1 MTAFCLLPGCC
12 RRFYNRRM
20 RFALFISLSLCCIG
34 AGHAESPSPSPAP
47 ADAKTTAA
55 NASSKVIEQRA
66 EKIHVEDASAS
77 IDELRV
83 GGETR
88 SIKVQPKGGMPA
100 YEVAPSN
107 GERSWKILGF

>member
-1 MTAFCLLPGCC
+1 
-12 RRFYNRRM
+12 M
-20 RFALFISLSLCCIG
+20 RFALFFSLSLCCIG
-34 AGHAESPSPSPAP
+34 ACRAESPTPLPAH
-47 ADAKTTAA
+47 ADSRTAA
-55 NASSKVIEQRA
+55 ASASSKVIEQRA
-66 EKIHVEDASAS
+66 ERIHVEDASTS

-100 YEVAPSN
+100 YEIAPSN